1 MRVGVSGMSEELVDP
16 HFTVDGLP
24 CKSKGDMVTCGIGL
38 PARNPKVQ
46 FIVKMRVNEHREQ
59 AVRRKKE
66 ELARALSFM
75 AAATGSLTRAL
86 ISVLRSSS
94 SRLKLH
100 TRIEALPKVLK
111 R

>member
-1 MRVGVSGMSEELVDP
+1 MSDELVDP

-46 FIVKMRVNEHREQ
+46 FVVKMRVNELREQ

-66 ELARALSFM
+66 ELACALAFM
-75 AAATGSLTRAL
+75 ASATGSFTCCTLSAAKSKMHD
-86 ISVLRSSS
+86 IVL
-94 SRLKLH
+94 
-100 TRIEALPKVLK
+100 
-111 R
+111 

>member
-1 MRVGVSGMSEELVDP
+1 MPWRVRRDSRSGLGANPGVSQHP
-16 HFTVDGLP
+16 
-24 CKSKGDMVTCGIGL
+24 
-38 PARNPKVQ
+38 

-75 AAATGSLTRAL
+75 AAGTGSLTHAR
-86 ISVLRSSS
+86 IGVLRSSS

-100 TRIEALPKVLK
+100 SRIEALPKLLK